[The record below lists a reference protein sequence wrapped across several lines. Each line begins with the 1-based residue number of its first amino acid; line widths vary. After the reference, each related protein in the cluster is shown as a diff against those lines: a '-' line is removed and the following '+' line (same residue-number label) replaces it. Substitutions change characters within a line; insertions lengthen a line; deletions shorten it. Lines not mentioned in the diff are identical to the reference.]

1 MPITAELKAQMRR
14 SMMARRS
21 AVHADSAQAAA
32 ATISDSIQAAIP
44 CTGNKIAGYWPLG
57 DEIDCRP
64 GLTALHTAGAKV
76 GLPVVAGQGQVL
88 IFRAWQPGDALDAG
102 PFVTAHPQ
110 PRSPLMTPTTL
121 LLPLIAFDNKGHR
134 LGYGAGYYDRTIAA
148 LRRERMVL
156 AIGIAYDAQ
165 EVEAVPV
172 DVHDQCMDA
181 VITERRTLW
190 FNEAARPPT

>member
-1 MPITAELKAQMRR
+1 
-14 SMMARRS
+14 
-21 AVHADSAQAAA
+21 
-32 ATISDSIQAAIP
+32 
-44 CTGNKIAGYWPLG
+44 
-57 DEIDCRP
+57 
-64 GLTALHTAGAKV
+64 
-76 GLPVVAGQGQVL
+76 
-88 IFRAWQPGDALDAG
+88 
-102 PFVTAHPQ
+102 
-110 PRSPLMTPTTL
+110 MTPTTL